1 MIDDRSARHN
11 GKAFAEWQKEW
22 EMEDRYNFHTIESK
36 WQKIWDWMV
45 RKKYFHQFLAIEP
58 LIFSRK

>member
-1 MIDDRSARHN
+1 MIST
-11 GKAFAEWQKEW
+11 KT
-22 EMEDRYNFHTIESK
+22 RYIRIWNK

-45 RKKYFHQFLAIEP
+45 RKKYFHQFLAIEA

>member
-1 MIDDRSARHN
+1 MIST
-11 GKAFAEWQKEW
+11 KT
-22 EMEDRYNFHTIESK
+22 RYIRIWNK

-58 LIFSRK
+58 LIFIQNFISDFDYPHKHYTFKHFEI

>member
-1 MIDDRSARHN
+1 MEKEEQSFFAKMDLSSFMIST
-11 GKAFAEWQKEW
+11 KT
-22 EMEDRYNFHTIESK
+22 RYIRIWNK